1 MFDSRLLV
9 GQNECPYTGLES
21 PVHDK
26 GLSCIPGVKAWRD
39 HVGTIRLIYRG
50 QAGLLL
56 ERDLWGSG
64 YTIKAVYTD
73 PQARR
78 MGFARS
84 LLWVARNVLG
94 LAVRHSQNL
103 TEAGKAWAHSVG

>member
-1 MFDSRLLV
+1 MFDARLLV

-21 PVHDK
+21 PLHDA
-26 GLSCIPGVKAWRD
+26 GLSGIPGVKAWRD
-39 HVGTIRLIYRG
+39 HVGTIRLVYRG

-56 ERDLWGSG
+56 ERDRQGNG
-64 YTIKAVYTD
+64 YTIKAVYTN

-84 LLWVARNVLG
+84 LLWVARNVIG
-94 LAVRHSQNL
+94 MSVRHSQNM
-103 TEAGKAWAHSVG
+103 TEDGQKWAHNVG